1 MSIFKYNI
9 YNTYNTKQDIIYL
22 SYTELN
28 NLFYE
33 NFIENNYSVNII

>member
-9 YNTYNTKQDIIYL
+9 YNTKQNIIYL

-33 NFIENNYSVNII
+33 NFIEDNYSVNII

>member
-1 MSIFKYNI
+1 MSIFK

-22 SYTELN
+22 TYSELN

-33 NFIENNYSVNII
+33 NFIVDNYSVNII

>member
-1 MSIFKYNI
+1 MSIFK
-9 YNTYNTKQDIIYL
+9 YNTYNTKQNIIYL
-22 SYTELN
+22 SYTELD